1 MSDTNHH
8 NLFELRGISKSF
20 GRQQVLRG
28 IDLEI
33 PRGKTTVVIGAS
45 GCGKSVLLKHL
56 IVLLRPDHGNIFF
69 DGERIDNLRENRLI
83 DVRRRVGYLFQAGAL
98 FDSQTV
104 AQNIAF
110 SLIEHTQ
117 YTPEEINQLVRDK
130 LELVGMAGFEQRL
143 PSELSGGQQRRVA
156 LARAIALSPEV
167 ILYDEPTTGLDPI
180 RADIINELIIKLQRG
195 RLITS
200 VVVTHDMNSAY
211 KIGDR
216 IIMLHNGEIIADG
229 DPEAIQQSE
238 HPDVRRF
245 IRGESRREDH

>member
-1 MSDTNHH
+1 MDHQQH
-8 NLFELRGISKSF
+8 NLFELRGVNKSF
-20 GRQQVLRG
+20 DRHHVLRS
-28 IDLEI
+28 INLEI
-33 PRGKTTVVIGAS
+33 RQGETTVIIGAS
-45 GCGKSVLLKHL
+45 GCGKSVLLKHF
-56 IVLLRPDHGNIFF
+56 IVLLRPDRGEVVF
-69 DGERIDNLRENRLI
+69 DGRRIDNLRENQLS
-83 DVRRRVGYLFQAGAL
+83 DVRRRVGFLFQAGAL

-104 AQNIAF
+104 AANIAF
-110 SLIEHTQ
+110 SLIEHTH
-117 YTPEEINQLVRDK
+117 YSPEEINQLVRDK
-130 LELVGMAGFEQRL
+130 LELVGMAGLEQRL

-195 RLITS
+195 RQITS

-216 IIMLHNGEIIADG
+216 IIMLHDGEIIADG
-229 DPEAIQQSE
+229 EPEAIQESD
-238 HPDVRRF
+238 HPEVRRF